1 MHQIYSMHIKR
12 GTNWHNFS
20 TPNRTT
26 SVWFHQHSDPCC
38 TRKAPLQKFMPF
50 IQRFDYIL
58 LRLSVDTKTLWK
70 VQNEHNLYDI
80 FERWGA
86 EVFDEALEKI
96 EDLGFELALH
106 IFWHYNVF
114 QPILYD
120 DAGYTPF

>member
-1 MHQIYSMHIKR
+1 
-12 GTNWHNFS
+12 
-20 TPNRTT
+20 
-26 SVWFHQHSDPCC
+26 
-38 TRKAPLQKFMPF
+38 MPF

-70 VQNEHNLYDI
+70 VQNERDLYDI
-80 FERWGA
+80 FEHWGA

-114 QPILYD
+114 QPILYA